1 VGPAG
6 RRKQPEL
13 TTVHH
18 RAATEPLTGWRYWQ
32 LQPATGRLRSVT
44 HRRFEWRPGTV
55 LRAMCLIDGHDAPAP
70 GCACGIH
77 ARPSLAE
84 LREEGLCLVPS
95 EPLVAGEVSLWGTV
109 VADDHGLRG
118 ELAAPARLGL
128 VTPDGQVPD
137 QAALAHL
144 AAYGVPVDVLAP
156 AEAMG
161 EVAAAILAHQAL
173 SR

>member
-1 VGPAG
+1 M
-6 RRKQPEL
+6 
-13 TTVHH
+13 
-18 RAATEPLTGWRYWQ
+18 
-32 LQPATGRLRSVT
+32 
-44 HRRFEWRPGTV
+44 V
-55 LRAMCLIDGHDAPAP
+55 LRAVCLIDGHDAPAP

-77 ARPSLAE
+77 ARPSLVE

-95 EPLVAGEVSLWGTV
+95 EALVAGEVSLWGTV

-128 VTPDGQVPD
+128 VTPDGQEPD
-137 QAALAHL
+137 QVALARL

-156 AEAMG
+156 AQALG

>member
-1 VGPAG
+1 M
-6 RRKQPEL
+6 
-13 TTVHH
+13 
-18 RAATEPLTGWRYWQ
+18 
-32 LQPATGRLRSVT
+32 
-44 HRRFEWRPGTV
+44 V
-55 LRAMCLIDGHDAPAP
+55 LRALCLIDGHDAPAP